1 MHFQKF
7 TIEDLILDPAFI
19 KWVKSPIKEDG
30 SLWIEWASLNAENRE
45 IIQQAK
51 EIILELSRDED
62 APVQHELAE
71 LWSRISASNDL
82 FDQRE
87 LKKGKGNT
95 IIEFI
100 KSWQRVAAVLTAL
113 LFVSVLALLVLNRKI
128 EYQTAYGEHKNIV
141 LPDGSVVVLNANS
154 SISYPSKWDTETARE
169 IWLKGEAF
177 FSVTHKKNSQKFIV
191 HTNDLDVQVLGTKF
205 DVNTRR
211 EKTCVI
217 LNSGKVKLYLV
228 NQQNKEVD
236 MKPGEMVD
244 FSPKQQRLSKRT
256 VRAEKYSSWVDRK
269 LVFEESSLKEIAALL
284 QDNYGYTVRFSTA
297 DLEQLTFTGTIDSD
311 NVDLLFNILQKTFNI
326 SIIKKEGGN
335 IVVNKL

>member
-1 MHFQKF
+1 MHFQNF

-19 KWVKSPIKEDG
+19 KWVKSPIKEEG
-30 SLWIEWASLNAENRE
+30 SLWIEWASLNAENKE

-71 LWSRISASNDL
+71 LWTRISASNDL
-82 FDQRE
+82 FDEHQ
-87 LKKGKGNT
+87 LKKGKGRT
-95 IIEFI
+95 IIGFI

-113 LFVSVLALLVLNRKI
+113 LFVSVVTLLVLNRKV
-128 EYQTAYGEHKNIV
+128 EFQTAYGEHKSIT
-141 LPDGSVVVLNANS
+141 LPDGSVVILNANS
-154 SISYPSKWDTETARE
+154 TISYPSKWDTETARE

-205 DVNTRR
+205 DVNTHR
-211 EKTCVI
+211 EKTRVI

-244 FSPKQQRLSKRT
+244 FAPKQQRLSKKA
-256 VRAEKYSSWVDRK
+256 VEAAKYSSWVDKK
-269 LVFEESSLKEIAALL
+269 LVFEESTLKEIAALL
-284 QDNYGYTVRFSTA
+284 QDNYGYKVRFSTS
-297 DLEQLTFTGTIDSD
+297 DLEQLTFTGTIESE
-311 NVDLLFNILQKTFNI
+311 NIDLLFNILQKTFNI
-326 SIIKKEGGN
+326 SIIKKEGKN
-335 IVVNKL
+335 IIVNRP

>member
-1 MHFQKF
+1 MHFQNF

-30 SLWIEWASLNAENRE
+30 SLWIEWASLNAENKE

-71 LWSRISASNDL
+71 LWTRISASNDL
-82 FDQRE
+82 FDEHQ
-87 LKKGKGNT
+87 LKKGKGRT
-95 IIEFI
+95 IIGFI

-113 LFVSVLALLVLNRKI
+113 LFVSVVTLLVLNRKV
-128 EYQTAYGEHKNIV
+128 EFQTAYGEHKSIT
-141 LPDGSVVVLNANS
+141 LPDGSVVILNANS
-154 SISYPSKWDTETARE
+154 TISYPSKWDTETARE

-205 DVNTRR
+205 DVNTHR
-211 EKTCVI
+211 EKTRVI

-244 FSPKQQRLSKRT
+244 FAPKQQRLSKKA
-256 VRAEKYSSWVDRK
+256 VEAAKYSSWVDKK
-269 LVFEESSLKEIAALL
+269 LVFEESTLKEIAALL
-284 QDNYGYTVRFSTA
+284 QDNYGYKVRFSTS
-297 DLEQLTFTGTIDSD
+297 DLEQLTFTGTIESE
-311 NVDLLFNILQKTFNI
+311 NIDLLFNILQKTFNI
-326 SIIKKEGGN
+326 SIIKKEGKN
-335 IVVNKL
+335 IIVNRP